1 MPSSPKRHA
10 YLVAVSQN
18 RTTVRVNA
26 VLTTTPDE
34 ALEAVALNVPPKAK
48 LEIVGVLARGVA
60 KRLRLKPGEPL
71 QV

>member
-10 YLVAVSQN
+10 YLVAVSQK
-18 RTTVRVNA
+18 RTTVQVYP
-26 VLTTTPDE
+26 VLTTTLDE
-34 ALEAVALNVPPKAK
+34 ALEAVALTVPSKAK

-60 KRLRLKPGEPL
+60 KQLRLKPEEPL

>member
-1 MPSSPKRHA
+1 MQHSPKRHA
-10 YLVAVSQN
+10 YLVAVSQKN
-18 RTTVRVNA
+18 EAVRVFA

-34 ALEAVALNVPPKAK
+34 ALEAVALNVPPKTK